1 MLAALLV
8 VLRSFALICGGHSA
22 VALENLALRHP

>member
-8 VLRSFALICGGHSA
+8 AFRSLALARAGHRA
-22 VALENLALRHP
+22 VALENLALR